1 MNCFTVSKWFWCY
14 AAVITCVFSSHHLMA
29 QSSFADHDQNQQQD
43 SFVAQVNSDLASLIG
58 GSESS
63 LLPFN
68 IQPIKSDQDKREYR
82 YLVLPNQLRVLLISD
97 VEAQSS
103 AAAINVAVGA
113 NHNPAD
119 RLGLAHFLEHMLF
132 LGTEKYPLP
141 GEYQQFIAQQ
151 GGTHNAS
158 TAAENTQYF
167 FTIKHKSFE
176 PALDRFAQFFIA
188 PLFNEIYVDR
198 ERQAVNA
205 EFSAKLRDDFRR
217 EWDVYRELMNPAHP
231 GSKFAVG
238 NSQTLADQ
246 KQADQDQ
253 DLVRDDL
260 LTFYQTHYS
269 AEKMTLVL
277 LSNQPLSQLQLWVE
291 QKFSSV
297 PKREA
302 TVSLAIYP
310 AMFEQNFLPATIE
323 IKPEKEIRKLT
334 FSFPVPQSKK
344 LLINKPYDYIA
355 HLLGHENK
363 GSFLSILKN
372 LGWAEKLN
380 AGLVYPSRDDALF
393 QISVQLTPSG
403 VKARDQ
409 IVSLLFF
416 IIQKIQD
423 TGIEAWRYDE
433 LRMIGENQF
442 RYDEKSSPLE
452 TVSNLAQN
460 MQDYEVQ
467 DILRGRSNYA
477 NFNEQ
482 EIRQSLGYL
491 RADNLLV
498 ALTSPDI
505 YPLRV
510 TNTYSVPF
518 VVKKGIADVLEIKFG
533 TRQDFSLPEPNP
545 YIPEKMFVKSGSLL
559 NGDQKIKSA
568 PDLLIEKDRTKIWH
582 QQDHRFNRPQ
592 SAINLHL
599 VVPPEKMTIER
610 SALNYLFARVISE
623 QLNDATYYA
632 RLAGLEFDIAPH
644 PRGVDLSVFGFSNR
658 QSLFLNTVIAAL
670 AKPDFTE
677 NQFKRIKAELIRDWS
692 NEEKS
697 LPYQVMVNQLPSIFI
712 HPQWS
717 ADELALAL
725 ESVDYDQFA
734 QYSRQFLWD
743 AKIEGLIYGNYLPQE
758 AIKLS
763 AIIEHGLQS
772 RQTGRKI
779 SNSALKVM
787 PENETKPWL
796 FYRQLQHPDKVLALY
811 IQAPSSTYAD
821 TARMQ
826 LIRQILQPEFFHQL
840 RTEKQMGYV
849 VANIPFSLQQVE
861 GSLFLV
867 QSPNF
872 AEADIQQAIDD
883 FLGDKTALFKQ
894 EFAAQKDSLIQ
905 KLKESPRSIREQN
918 ARYWQSILLEDYDFD
933 RRQRLIEV
941 LSHLSVEELLHYYQA
956 VFQNKNRRLWM
967 SSADLNARHNFHL
980 LQDKSAFKQ
989 SE

>member
-1 MNCFTVSKWFWCY
+1 MNCLIFSKWLWSFLILACL
-14 AAVITCVFSSHHLMA
+14 FNSHQLLA
-29 QSSFADHDQNQQQD
+29 QQSRFADQQQD

-58 GSESS
+58 DSES
-63 LLPFN
+63 LVPFK

-97 VEAQSS
+97 TEAPSS

-113 NHNPAD
+113 NHNPVD

-217 EWDVYRELMNPAHP
+217 EWDVYRELMNPEHP

-238 NSQTLADQ
+238 NLQTLIDQ
-246 KQADQDQ
+246 RD

-260 LTFYQTHYS
+260 LAFYQTHYS

-277 LSNQPLSQLQLWVE
+277 LSNKPLPQLQQWVE
-291 QKFSSV
+291 QKFSSI
-297 PKREA
+297 PKRDLTSA
-302 TVSLAIYP
+302 TLAYP
-310 AMFEQNFLPATIE
+310 SMFEKDFLPATIE
-323 IKPEKEIRKLT
+323 IKPEKEIRQLT

-363 GSFLSILKN
+363 GSFLSILKE

-380 AGLVYPSRDDALF
+380 AGLAYPSRDDALF
-393 QISVQLTPSG
+393 QISIQLTPTG

-423 TGIEAWRYDE
+423 TGIAAWRYDE
-433 LRMIGENQF
+433 LRVMGENQF
-442 RYDEKSSPLE
+442 RYDEKKSPME
-452 TVSNLAQN
+452 TVSSLAQN
-460 MQDYEVQ
+460 MQDYAVQ
-467 DILRGRSNYA
+467 DILRGQSRYA
-477 NFNEQ
+477 KFDEQ
-482 EIRQSLGYL
+482 ELRQSLRHL
-491 RADNLLV
+491 RADNVLV

-505 YPLRV
+505 YPLRL

-518 VVKKGIADVLEIKFG
+518 IVKKGIAEVLEIKPG
-533 TRQDFSLPEPNP
+533 TRQDFALPEPNP
-545 YIPEKMFVKSGSLL
+545 FIPEKMFVKSGSLL
-559 NGDQKIKSA
+559 DTEPQIKLTPA
-568 PDLLIEKDRTKIWH
+568 LLIEKDRTKIWY

-599 VVPPEKMTIER
+599 VVPPENMTVER
-610 SALNYLFARVISE
+610 SALHYLFAKVISD
-623 QLNDATYYA
+623 QLNDTTYFA
-632 RLAGLEFDIAPH
+632 NLAGLEFDIAPH
-644 PRGVDLSVFGFSNR
+644 SRGIDLSVFGYSNR
-658 QSLFLNTVIAAL
+658 QSLFLNAVIAAL
-670 AKPDFTE
+670 VKPDFTE
-677 NQFKRIKAELIRDWS
+677 NQFKRIKAELIRHWI
-692 NEEKS
+692 NEQKS
-697 LPYQVMVNQLPSIFI
+697 LPYQVMINQLPSIFI
-712 HPQWS
+712 DPQWS
-717 ADELALAL
+717 ADELAMAL
-725 ESVDYDQFA
+725 DAVNYDQFT
-734 QYSRQFLWD
+734 QFSKQFLWD

-779 SNSALKVM
+779 ADSELKIM
-787 PENETKPWL
+787 PGNQTKPWL
-796 FYRQLQHPDKVLALY
+796 FHHQISHPDKIVALY
-811 IQAPSSTYAD
+811 IQAPSSTDAD

-849 VANIPFSLQQVE
+849 VANIPFPLKQVE

-872 AEADIQQAIDD
+872 AEADIQQAVDNFLDD
-883 FLGDKTALFKQ
+883 KKTLFEK
-894 EFAAQKDSLIQ
+894 EFATQKDSLIQ
-905 KLKESPRSIREQN
+905 KLKESPQSIREQN
-918 ARYWQSILLEDYDFD
+918 ARYWQSILLEDYSFD
-933 RRQRLIEV
+933 RRQRLIN
-941 LSHLSVEELLHYYQA
+941 LLNHLTVEELLHYYRD
-956 VFQNKNRRLWM
+956 VFLDKNRRLWM
-967 SSADLNARHNFHL
+967 SSADLNGQYGFHL
-980 LQDKSAFKQ
+980 LQDKSAFKT